1 MSGAENQRVNLPAG
15 AGGVTGLQHT
25 EANLVVRE
33 TESVNLDIGEWD
45 ISSTSIKQTGY
56 CCCANS
62 TSGTP
67 RI

>member
-1 MSGAENQRVNLPAG
+1 MSAAENQRVNLPAG

-33 TESVNLDIGEWD
+33 IESVNLYIGEWD
-45 ISSTSIKQTGY
+45 LSSTSIKQTG